1 MVAPSAPTAA
11 IKYQPSAERFRVA
24 APATSE
30 GIMIKGFVS
39 VQAPDRDGDLIKS
52 EAFDLDQFMA
62 NPQVLV
68 NHSLWTN
75 RQGNRGAVGTVKSI
89 HRVKIKR
96 SDEKGINAIWDV
108 DARKEIDRVPRD
120 AYPGLVQGTEGVYA
134 FIHVTEPDV
143 VKMVE
148 EGKLS
153 SFSWRGKSV
162 PNYSYDPKRQ
172 QTFKGYEYIDMWE
185 VSLVTVPNNPHS
197 SFHVVKDAVHSMC
210 FEKQHCQ
217 DREGVQA
224 LAHRVLGVCKVSEDD
239 ENYYAYCEGTSMSE
253 GLQVVKMAD
262 GVSLLVQE
270 PPVSSKINGDF
281 LAQFANVISQET
293 EKDADMND
301 SAATAVAP
309 EATAPPVE
317 DPNTATE
324 TSETVEVAEA
334 PTTTE
339 ETSVEVAEVTE
350 GAEKSATEMVD
361 NAVTKVMENINPILS
376 TMTDTLKELAG
387 TVATLKEKSVEEPV
401 AAPVPT
407 PAELEIEKS
416 QEVAKELADVR
427 KQLETVSKS
436 VSQAT
441 PSHPHREESV
451 AQATPTPVDSS
462 PNNVFNSFFGIN
474 G

>member
-11 IKYQPSAERFRVA
+11 VKYQPSAERFRVA
-24 APATSE
+24 APANAE

-39 VQAPDRDGDLIKS
+39 VQAPDRDGDLIKP
-52 EAFDLDQFMA
+52 EAFDLDQFMS

-68 NHSLWTN
+68 NHSLWTD
-75 RQGNRGAVGTVKSI
+75 RQGNRVGVGTVKSI

-96 SDEKGINAIWDV
+96 SDEKGVNAIWDV
-108 DARKEIDRVPRD
+108 DARKEIDRVPKS
-120 AYPGLVQGTEGVYA
+120 AYPGLIQGTEGVYA
-134 FIHVTEPDV
+134 FIHVTDQDV

-210 FEKQHCQ
+210 FAKQHCQ
-217 DREGVQA
+217 DRMGVQA
-224 LAHRVLGVCKVSEDD
+224 LAQRVLGECVVAEDN

-270 PPVSSKINGDF
+270 PPAMSTVDGDL

-317 DPNTATE
+317 DPKATTE
-324 TSETVEVAEA
+324 TPETPEVPEGSSDA
-334 PTTTE
+334 E
-339 ETSVEVAEVTE
+339 ETSVEAENVE
-350 GAEKSATEMVD
+350 GTEKSATELVD
-361 NAVTKVMENINPILS
+361 DAVTKVMENINPILS

-387 TVATLKEKSVEEPV
+387 TVATLKEKSVVEPETPP
-401 AAPVPT
+401 APT

-416 QEVAKELADVR
+416 QEVAKQLADVQ

-436 VSQAT
+436 VAQAT
-441 PSHPHREESV
+441 PSHPHREESS
-451 AQATPTPVDSS
+451 QATPAPTDGS
-462 PNNVFNSFFGIN
+462 PNSVFNSFFGIN